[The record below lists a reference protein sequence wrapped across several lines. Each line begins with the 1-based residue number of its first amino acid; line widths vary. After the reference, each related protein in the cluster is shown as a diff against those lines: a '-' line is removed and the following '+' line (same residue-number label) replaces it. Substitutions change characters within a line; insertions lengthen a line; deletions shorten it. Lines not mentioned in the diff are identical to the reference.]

1 MKEEDVPRVAV
12 ITGASRGLGLA
23 LTRVLADR
31 DWHLIVDA
39 RDAAALE
46 GALRGLPTYGA
57 VEAVAGDITD
67 PRHRTALA
75 AAVDRA
81 GRLDAVVLNAG
92 TLGPSP
98 LPPLVDLVLDEL
110 DRTFHVNVTAQLALV
125 QALLPRLPDGGRI
138 LAITSDAAR
147 ESYAGWGAYGATKA
161 ALEQLMNVL
170 VAEHPRLRIH
180 RVDPGDVRT
189 QMHQDA
195 FPGEDISDRP
205 EPDVAVPGLLRLLE
219 EELPSGRWQAQELN
233 LAPADTR

>member
-1 MKEEDVPRVAV
+1 MRRVAV

-23 LTRVLADR
+23 LARALALR
-31 DWHLIVDA
+31 SWHLIIDA
-39 RDAAALE
+39 RGSSALE
-46 GALRGLPTYGA
+46 GATRELRGSGA
-57 VEAVAGDITD
+57 VEAVAGNITD
-67 PRHRTALA
+67 PTHRTALA
-75 AAVDRA
+75 TAVDRV

-98 LPPLVDLVLDEL
+98 LPRLVDLALDDL

-125 QALLPRLPDGGRI
+125 QTLAPRLTDGGRI

-147 ESYAGWGAYGATKA
+147 EGYTGWGAYGSTKA
-161 ALEQLMNVL
+161 ALEQLMSVL
-170 VAEHPRLRIH
+170 SAEHPNLLIH
-180 RVDPGDVRT
+180 RVDPGDLRT
-189 QMHQDA
+189 RMHQDA

-219 EELPSGRWQAQELN
+219 EDLPSGRWQAQELS

>member
-1 MKEEDVPRVAV
+1 MRRVAV

-23 LTRVLADR
+23 LARALALR
-31 DWHLIVDA
+31 GWHLIVDA
-39 RDAAALE
+39 RGSSALQDATRDMP
-46 GALRGLPTYGA
+46 GSGA
-57 VEAVAGDITD
+57 VEAVAGNITD
-67 PRHRTALA
+67 PAHRTALA
-75 AAVDRA
+75 TAVDRV

-98 LPPLVDLVLDEL
+98 LPRLVDLALDDL
-110 DRTFHVNVTAQLALV
+110 DRTLHVNVTAQLALV
-125 QALLPRLPDGGRI
+125 QTLVPRLTGGGRI

-147 ESYAGWGAYGATKA
+147 EGYPGWGAYGSTKA

-170 VAEHPRLRIH
+170 AVEHPNLRIH
-180 RVDPGDVRT
+180 RVDPGDLRT

-219 EELPSGRWQAQELN
+219 EDLPSGRWQAQELN
-233 LAPADTR
+233 LAPADPR

>member
-1 MKEEDVPRVAV
+1 MPPAAV

-23 LTRVLADR
+23 LARGLAAR
-31 DWHLIVDA
+31 HWHLIIDA
-39 RDAAALE
+39 RGPAALE
-46 GALRGLPTYGA
+46 DAARELASATT

-67 PRHRTALA
+67 PEHRSALA

-81 GRLDAVVLNAG
+81 GRLDAFVLNAG

-98 LPPLVDLVLDEL
+98 LPPLVDLAPADL
-110 DRTFHVNVTAQLALV
+110 DRAFHINVTAQLALV
-125 QALLPRLPDGGRI
+125 QALLPRLTDGGRI

-147 ESYAGWGAYGATKA
+147 EAYPGWGAYGATKA
-161 ALEQLMNVL
+161 ALEQLMNAL
-170 VAEHPRLRIH
+170 AAEHPTLRIH
-180 RVDPGDVRT
+180 RVDPGDMRT

-219 EELPSGRWQAQELN
+219 EEFPSGRWRTQELA
-233 LAPADTR
+233 LAGAAAR